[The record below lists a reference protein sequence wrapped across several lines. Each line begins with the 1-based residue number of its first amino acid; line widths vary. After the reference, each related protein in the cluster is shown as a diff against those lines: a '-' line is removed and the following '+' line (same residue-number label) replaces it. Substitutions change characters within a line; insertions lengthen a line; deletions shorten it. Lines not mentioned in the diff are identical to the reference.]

1 MPPSS
6 ARQLG
11 KFAVVRRIAAVFI
24 FDVSALE
31 LSPEAIH
38 AAGLI
43 FLRSVHWSPAQVR
56 SFVANHRA
64 L

>member
-1 MPPSS
+1 MVE
-6 ARQLG
+6 ADL
-11 KFAVVRRIAAVFI
+11 K
-24 FDVSALE
+24 

-56 SFVANHRA
+56 SFVANHQA